1 MPISIKATSAEIDLA
16 DLGED
21 FSRADIEFE
30 GLDHSGSSY
39 EGRLFVNNPDADADT
54 ETTDENGYA
63 GSYFIFGHGGCFGD
77 EGHCDVAP
85 RQTYD
90 PRPPH
95 PLWPT
100 RKVVIATE
108 AIRRAAAAG
117 STMTVTIVPI
127 VLATS
132 ELVADDEE
140 LPKFEL
146 MSVITYQ

>member
-16 DLGED
+16 DLGEG

-39 EGRLFVNNPDADADT
+39 EGRLFLNNPDADADT

-85 RQTYD
+85 RPTYD

-95 PLWPT
+95 ALWPT
-100 RKVVIATE
+100 RKVVVATD
-108 AIRRAAAAG
+108 AIRRAAGAG
-117 STMTVTIVPI
+117 STMTVTVVPI